1 MFHEED
7 FEGPLGELEPLL
19 GYKPAFDEKGECC
32 LSAEGSLPVT
42 LRRDT
47 ERQCL
52 EISSLL
58 ALDMP
63 ESLGRELFQR
73 LLTLAHDPG
82 DAPGV
87 VVGLDPDVGLPFLFI
102 RVPLQTLP
110 PGEFP
115 DTLNMFLAV
124 RDGLAHDFTRA
135 METNG
140 PCAL

>member
-19 GYKPAFDEKGECC
+19 GYKPAFDEKGVCS
-32 LSAEGSLPVT
+32 LSTEGYLPVT
-42 LRRDT
+42 LRRDI
-47 ERQCL
+47 ERRCL

-82 DAPGV
+82 DASGI

-115 DTLNMFLAV
+115 GILDMFLAV
-124 RDGLAHDFTRA
+124 RDGLAQDFTRA
-135 METNG
+135 LETDS